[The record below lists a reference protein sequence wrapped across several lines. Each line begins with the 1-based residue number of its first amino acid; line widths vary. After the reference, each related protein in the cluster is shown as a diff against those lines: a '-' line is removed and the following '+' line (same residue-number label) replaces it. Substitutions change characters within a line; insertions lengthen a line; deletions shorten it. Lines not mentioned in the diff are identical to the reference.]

1 MNFEVKVPVKA
12 AEAMP
17 VAPIVE
23 TVPEPSVVEI
33 AAEILGVGAV
43 PVEVLEPEAPTPS
56 EPDDSQPSS
65 NSAAELQR
73 VTTEALSNAKNQAS
87 AADALSDAEWTVDGG
102 EVRVQ
107 TEISKTMLPMVVN
120 PEAEKIVRAALKE
133 AGAGALKLVLLPG
146 TASSAEKK
154 KPRAPKSGSIQA
166 KALEHPV
173 VQQAQKLFQAEIRT
187 VIDLRE
193 N

>member
-17 VAPIVE
+17 VAPVVE

-33 AAEILGVGAV
+33 AAEILGVGAM
-43 PVEVLEPEAPTPS
+43 PVEVLEPEAPTPP

-120 PEAEKIVRAALKE
+120 PEAEKIVRAALKQ

-146 TASSAEKK
+146 RRRSRGLRSREASR
-154 KPRAPKSGSIQA
+154 PRHWSIRWCSRHRSCSRRRFGQ
-166 KALEHPV
+166 
-173 VQQAQKLFQAEIRT
+173 
-187 VIDLRE
+187 
-193 N
+193 